1 MAKLIITFDLDN
13 ICPALVRY
21 KIDVKGSTPL

>member
-13 ICPALVRY
+13 ICPVLTRY
-21 KIDVKGSTPL
+21 MIDVIGSTPL